1 MTSKEASE
9 TAPTPPPDPY
19 KWVRRGI
26 EAVLLL
32 AATAFCVYA
41 FGRSPDQADV
51 NPVHDPAVVAQVPPP
66 GANVPRQ
73 SQVGAKLQPGYDGR
87 ISING
92 VEVPEDQMDGAI
104 PTTSKEYDPRYG
116 IRPNR
121 RELVLFTPGP
131 GKVID
136 RYGSREVTIT
146 VRFWRIIDGPD
157 ASRAV
162 TWTIY
167 VS

>member
-1 MTSKEASE
+1 MIDATAS
-9 TAPTPPPDPY
+9 AALGPPPDRF

-26 EAVLLL
+26 EAALLVAVTL
-32 AATAFCVYA
+32 FCVYA

-51 NPVHDPAVVAQVPPP
+51 HPLHDPAVVQQIPAP

-73 SQVGAKLQPGYDGR
+73 VQVGVILQPGYDGR
-87 ISING
+87 LSING
-92 VEVPEDQMDGAI
+92 VAIPEDQMDGAI
-104 PTTSKEYDPRYG
+104 PTTSPEYDPKLG
-116 IRPNR
+116 VRPNN
-121 RELVLFTPGP
+121 RERVLYTPGP

-146 VRFWRIIDGPD
+146 ATFWRIIDGPS
-157 ASRAV
+157 AERAV